1 MVVSE
6 EVVFNGDGDE
16 SDNSCLGGLYLLFS
30 PRNGDRVAIFDL
42 VSSWEFDVDV
52 EVALDLKKMYVG
64 NSGKLE
70 LYLLDLLATLA
81 DDCSVEDLCDIELD
95 RNLRFKVRNCFT
107 DLSDGGLDTI
117 ARSFDRDN
125 SVDFFRFLVS
135 EM

>member
-1 MVVSE
+1 MLTLKSLWI
-6 EVVFNGDGDE
+6 FNKM
-16 SDNSCLGGLYLLFS
+16 CL
-30 PRNGDRVAIFDL
+30 
-42 VSSWEFDVDV
+42 
-52 EVALDLKKMYVG
+52 G

-81 DDCSVEDLCDIELD
+81 DDCSVEDFCDIELD

-107 DLSDGGLDTI
+107 DLRDGGLDTI
-117 ARSFDRDN
+117 ARSFDRDD